1 MPRSVDFVC
10 DPCGVRIWAIAGVD
24 ETRTCDRCGAAMTQ
38 DWLPRLRRD
47 AQWDDNR
54 AVLVHVT
61 DDPSVP
67 ADRRVRYVGSHDA
80 KLKDGYRKVYL
91 RSLQEVNRFEKEHQ
105 VCNHVMH
112 FDRNGRDLQDW
123 NAGSH

>member
-1 MPRSVDFVC
+1 MPRSIDFVC
-10 DPCGVRIWAIAGVD
+10 TCGHREWAIADVD
-24 ETRTCDRCGAAMTQ
+24 ETRTCACGLEMTQ

-47 AQWDDNR
+47 AQWDDSR

-67 ADRRVRYVGSHDA
+67 ADRRVRFVGSHDA
-80 KLKDGYRKVYL
+80 KVKDGYRKVYL

-105 VCNHVMH
+105 VANHVMH
-112 FDRNGRDLQDW
+112 FDRNGRDLSDW
-123 NAGSH
+123 NVGSH